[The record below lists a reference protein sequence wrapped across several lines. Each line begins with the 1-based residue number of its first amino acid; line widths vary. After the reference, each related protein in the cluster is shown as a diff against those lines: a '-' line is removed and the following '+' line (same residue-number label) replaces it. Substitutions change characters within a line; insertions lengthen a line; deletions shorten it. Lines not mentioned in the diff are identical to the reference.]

1 MFIFVN
7 EALSVLL
14 RSIHSAIE
22 RTPAHL
28 LKEIIL
34 VDDNSSNGECPAP
47 CPARASQPPCFYRL
61 STALPALGC
70 CLLEERFMKFMKVQ
84 SIVALSSHSRGA
96 WSPSFSSLAVNSL
109 LQHPSAM

>member
-22 RTPAHL
+22 RTPPHL

-47 CPARASQPPCFYRL
+47 CPVRASQPPCFYRL
-61 STALPALGC
+61 SMALPSLGC
-70 CLLEERFMKFMKVQ
+70 WLLEERFMKFMKVQ
-84 SIVALSSHSRGA
+84 SIVALSSRSGGA
-96 WSPSFSSLAVNSL
+96 WSPSFSSMAVNSP